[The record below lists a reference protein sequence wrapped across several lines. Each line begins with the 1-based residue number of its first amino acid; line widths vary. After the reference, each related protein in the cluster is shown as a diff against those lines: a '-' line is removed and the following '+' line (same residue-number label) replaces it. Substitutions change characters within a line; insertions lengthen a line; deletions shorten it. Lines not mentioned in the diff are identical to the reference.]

1 MRSKQAGGIKMAKS
15 AYYFWYFNFRH
26 SLIAGVITHLHQ
38 ALCVLYMVCVC
49 MLISMCCNAIQC
61 ILIKITDS
69 RLASTSE
76 KNNNHFSGIFL
87 CYLHLPGPVPL
98 PSCPACLAVCPTPCP
113 TASPTFL
120 FCLGL
125 WLSSKNNSAHSVRK
139 IMDVRPRLIS

>member
-1 MRSKQAGGIKMAKS
+1 M
-15 AYYFWYFNFRH
+15 YYIY
-26 SLIAGVITHLHQ
+26 A
-38 ALCVLYMVCVC
+38 CVCVCVC
-49 MLISMCCNAIQC
+49 MLIRMCCNAIQC

-98 PSCPACLAVCPTPCP
+98 PACLACLAVCL
-113 TASPTFL
+113 SD
-120 FCLGL
+120 CLSDPLSDSLSDCQSYLPVLPGAMG
-125 WLSSKNNSAHSVRK
+125 LSSKNNSAHSVRK